1 MTSTPTPGIVSQ
13 DDRTAG
19 SPGAP
24 YAAPA
29 ATPAGTSWS
38 TPPGSPV
45 GVSVWSSS
53 VELPP
58 YTPPAAPLGAVPAPR
73 GGRGASVKLGS
84 LGLAGAVLLG
94 AGYVGWNLYR
104 TSDASADIAQTVA
117 ETVTDVTDDVQEQ
130 IDAAIPGGTVPGGAQ
145 PTTPGGGTDVF
156 TLSEGQCLT
165 GIAAGTVSEVN
176 VVPCSEPHTHEVYE
190 VTDLPATPWPGEAAV
205 SAAGDGL
212 CLGAFY
218 GFAGIDYAS
227 SVLLYQPLLPTQD
240 SWEGVG
246 DHAVVCLATDP
257 TAATTTGSLAG
268 ARR

>member
-19 SPGAP
+19 PSGTPFGAP
-24 YAAPA
+24 A
-29 ATPAGTSWS
+29 
-38 TPPGSPV
+38 
-45 GVSVWSSS
+45 WSSS

-73 GGRGASVKLGS
+73 GGGRGASVKVGS
-84 LGLAGAVLLG
+84 LGLAGAVLFG
-94 AGYVGWNLYR
+94 AGYIGWNLYR

-117 ETVTDVTDDVQEQ
+117 ETVTEVTDDVQEQ
-130 IDAAIPGGTVPGGAQ
+130 VDAALPGATVPGGAA
-145 PTTPGGGTDVF
+145 PGEGTDVL
-156 TLSEGQCLT
+156 TLAEGQCLT
-165 GIAAGTVSEVN
+165 GVAAGTVGEVS

-205 SAAGDGL
+205 AAAGDGL

-227 SVLLYQPLLPTQD
+227 SVLLYQPLLPTQG
-240 SWEGVG
+240 SWEGAG

-257 TAATTTGSLAG
+257 TAPTTTGSLAG